1 MRIKKIKTN
10 LTEVRSIIHCADIH
24 IRNWKRH
31 KEYRHIFKRFE
42 EDIEKIVTDKTI
54 ITVGGDIAHAKTDMS
69 PELVQMMQE
78 FFTMLTSLAPT
89 IIIAGNHDANL
100 NNADRLDAISPVVRG
115 LNDPNL
121 HYLKDTGLYQVGDC
135 IFSVF
140 SVFDTPDKYIK
151 ATDIQ
156 GTYYKKIAMYHGTVG
171 NSETDTGMRLSSGLD
186 IKAFAGYDIGLLG
199 DIHKRQVLKT
209 NPLIFFPGSMVQQNF
224 GESYTEHGYAVLN
237 LEENTNYFVDLPN
250 QYGYCTILVEDG
262 QLPPQV
268 ELDGLNLT
276 TNTSVR
282 LKTKNTTPADLKR
295 VMATLRKLYKI
306 KPVAI
311 QQLDKINSAM
321 LADFAEYNNADVWNV
336 EYQNK
341 LLTQYFEDHHVDD
354 ETVSVILQLNKQLN
368 GNLQNVEHARNVI
381 WKPKRFEF
389 SNMFS
394 YGEDN
399 VFDFTDKQGIYGL
412 FAANHTGKSALL
424 DAMCFCLFDESFR
437 AVRADQVLNNTKTS
451 FRCKFNFELD
461 GINYYIERTSSMYKY
476 GPLKGKQKVDVK
488 FWYVDEAGVEVS
500 LNGEQ
505 RRDTNKHIQSFI
517 GTFDDFILTA
527 LSLQNNNSNFIDKT
541 QSERKDLLANFLDLR
556 VFDKL
561 YEICSDDIK
570 STLTIL
576 KEYEKQDFQTMLG
589 DSERKKEVLTKKYN
603 AITKKVQAE
612 QGKADKLNAQIVD
625 FAGKMVQ
632 IEGAGLDPE
641 DLARKHLAIANELSI
656 QKDKLHAM
664 QTNIDEETDTLNKL
678 LNEHKKQDSKQLEAA
693 YAEYGV
699 KKQELDVV
707 ELELREHRQ
716 TVTHKLEK
724 LKKLETHEYD
734 PNCKYCVSNEFVKD
748 AINTR
753 DSLEQQKI
761 EVNAVLNAK
770 AVLTEYLTTNKP
782 IVEAYESHRLQK
794 QLIDKHTNSLK
805 QKRQLQTNAQSK
817 IATTEMQLDRIVD
830 QQDLYNRNQ
839 QTIQRNNALK
849 EKIAITK
856 ASYQEKLDEVV
867 VLTAQQ
873 QDCYASL
880 QVSVKEISDCEKSI
894 KHMQE
899 LSEKAY
905 AYDYYIKAISRDGIP
920 YKLISKAVPYIET
933 YVNSMLAQVSDFTL
947 QLETDGKNINVFINY
962 EDRKW
967 PLELASGM
975 EKFIAS
981 LAIRIALIK
990 ISNLPRPDFIAI
1002 DEGLGVLDSSNLN
1015 SMHMFFTNLKD
1026 LFNLTLIISH
1036 IDVVRDMVDK
1046 VITIDRKDGLSYI
1059 NN

>member
-1 MRIKKIKTN
+1 MKVRKIKTN

-31 KEYRHIFKRFE
+31 KEYKHVFKQFE
-42 EDIEKIVTDKTI
+42 ADIKAIVTDKTI

-69 PELVQMMQE
+69 PELVQMMQD
-78 FFTMLTSLAPT
+78 FFAMLTSLAPT
-89 IIIAGNHDANL
+89 IVIAGNHDANL
-100 NNADRLDAISPVVRG
+100 NNANRLDAISPVVKA
-115 LNDPNL
+115 LNNPNL
-121 HYLKDTGLYQVGDC
+121 HYFKDTGLYQVGDC
-135 IFSVF
+135 LFSVF

-151 ATDIQ
+151 AEDIK

-171 NSETDTGMRLSSGLD
+171 NSQTDTGMRLTSGLD
-186 IKAFAGYDIGLLG
+186 IKAFDGYDIGLLG
-199 DIHKRQVLKT
+199 DIHKRQVLQSD
-209 NPLIFFPGSMVQQNF
+209 PLVFFPGSMIQQNF
-224 GESYTEHGYAVLN
+224 GESYTEHGYAVLD
-237 LEENTNYFVDLPN
+237 LENNTSHFVDIQNP
-250 QYGYCTILVEDG
+250 YGYCTVLIEDG
-262 QLPPQV
+262 NLPDQE
-268 ELDGLNLT
+268 ELDSLNIT
-276 TNTSVR
+276 ASTSLR
-282 LKTKNTTPADLKR
+282 LKTRNTTPADLKR
-295 VMATLRKLYKI
+295 AMATLRKLYKV

-311 QQLDKINSAM
+311 QQLDKVNSAM
-321 LADFAEYNNADVWNV
+321 LAEFAEYSNADVWNV

-341 LLTQYFEDHHVDD
+341 LLTQYFEDQHVDD
-354 ETVSVILQLNKQLN
+354 ETIQTILKLNKQLN
-368 GNLQNVEHARNVI
+368 GNLQNVEHARNVV

-399 VFDFTDKQGIYGL
+399 IFDFADKQGIYGL

-461 GINYYIERTSSMYKY
+461 GVDYFIERTSSMYKY
-476 GPLKGKQKVDVK
+476 GPLKGKQKVDVN
-488 FWYVDEAGVEVS
+488 FWHIDETGAEIS

-505 RRDTNKHIQSFI
+505 RRDTNKNIQSFI

-541 QSERKDLLANFLDLR
+541 QSERKDLLANFLDLK

-561 YEICSDDIK
+561 YDLCSDDIK
-570 STLTIL
+570 STLTVL

-589 DSERKKEVLTKKYN
+589 DSERKRDVLAEEYT
-603 AITKKVQAE
+603 AITAEVQTE
-612 QGKADKLNAQIVD
+612 QAKADNLNAQIVD
-625 FAGKMVQ
+625 LAGKMAQ
-632 IEGAGLDPE
+632 IEGAGLDPAE
-641 DLARKHLAIANELSI
+641 LARKHKATSQELASM
-656 QKDKLHAM
+656 QSKLAAM
-664 QTNIDEETDTLNKL
+664 KANIDQEELELATHLQ
-678 LNEHKKQDSKQLEAA
+678 EYQKQDSSELESAYTQYAEKVSELEAI
-693 YAEYGV
+693 
-699 KKQELDVV
+699 ELD
-707 ELELREHRQ
+707 LREHRQ
-716 TVTHKLEK
+716 TVTHKLDK

-734 PNCKYCVSNEFVKD
+734 PNCKYCVNNEFVKD
-748 AINTR
+748 ALATKE
-753 DSLEQQKI
+753 SLESQKI
-761 EVNAVLNAK
+761 EVQEILARK
-770 AVLTEYLTTNKP
+770 AALAEYTKAHEGIT
-782 IVEAYESHRLQK
+782 ARYESHKTLK
-794 QLIDKHTNSLK
+794 QLIDKHTNNIK
-805 QKRQLQTNAQSK
+805 QKKQLYVSAESK
-817 IATTEMQLDRIVD
+817 ITTTELQLDRIVD
-830 QQDLYNRNQ
+830 QQDIYNRNQ
-839 QTIQRNNALK
+839 QAIQRNNQLK
-849 EKIAITK
+849 EEIASLK
-856 ASYQEKLDEVV
+856 EEHQLKVDEVAS
-867 VLTAQQ
+867 LITQQ
-873 QDCYASL
+873 QECYATL
-880 QVSVKEISDCEKSI
+880 QVLIKEISNCEKSI

-933 YVNSMLAQVSDFTL
+933 YVNGMLAQVSDFTL